1 MGSFGTEN
9 FRSLIFFIFWLF
21 TEFSRL
27 RDRGVVR
34 HLASERHARR
44 SICRSSATRL
54 LQQARRTASHAGRPC
69 AGFGNLVEAPALR
82 IVDLARPLGYHDG
95 FRRLASVRLIGPQG
109 SGEARL
115 AVQHFTQRVGTSTTH
130 HVVLPNPRRRLQ
142 GRALTRL
149 TMSRRF
155 GRTKREEVDAMQVKE
170 TVAYV
175 LNHEFQISVP
185 ASDLDAKAD
194 ARLVDL
200 KDKVRLNGFRPGKVP
215 VSHLK
220 KVYGRSVMAE
230 TVEQTIRDTN
240 SQIFSERGFRL
251 ATEPK
256 VTMPTEEKAVEDILT
271 GKSDLTYTVAIEVV
285 PAIQLADFKSFS
297 VEKPVADVTDAD
309 VDEAIKR
316 IADQNRGYTAK
327 AEGAKAE
334 TGDRVTISF
343 KGTIDGTPF
352 DGGTGENIQ
361 VVIGAGQFIPGFEEQ
376 LVGIAAGETRNLKVS
391 FPKNYMSEKL
401 AGQPAEFETT
411 ATAIE
416 APQGVEINDEFAK
429 TLGLESLDKLKQAAR
444 ERLTAE
450 YAGATRQRVKRTL
463 LDRLDEAH
471 QFEAPPTL
479 IDEEFNLMWNSI
491 KAEMESGGKTFADEN
506 TTEEASQE
514 EYRKIADRRVRLGL
528 VLSEIGEKN
537 KITVTDDEVSRA
549 VIERAR
555 QMPGREKEVWDYYRS
570 NANALA
576 QLRAPIYEDKVVDF
590 ILELANVTEKKV
602 TREDLFKDDEA
613 EKSAA

>member
-1 MGSFGTEN
+1 
-9 FRSLIFFIFWLF
+9 L
-21 TEFSRL
+21 
-27 RDRGVVR
+27 
-34 HLASERHARR
+34 
-44 SICRSSATRL
+44 
-54 LQQARRTASHAGRPC
+54 
-69 AGFGNLVEAPALR
+69 
-82 IVDLARPLGYHDG
+82 
-95 FRRLASVRLIGPQG
+95 
-109 SGEARL
+109 
-115 AVQHFTQRVGTSTTH
+115 
-130 HVVLPNPRRRLQ
+130 
-142 GRALTRL
+142 
-149 TMSRRF
+149 
-155 GRTKREEVDAMQVKE
+155 K
-170 TVAYV
+170 
-175 LNHEFQISVP
+175 HEFQISVP

-194 ARLVDL
+194 ARLVDM

-230 TVEQTIRDTN
+230 TIDQTIRDTN
-240 SQIFSERGFRL
+240 SQIFTERGFRL

-256 VTMPTEEKAVEDILT
+256 ITMPTEQKDVEDILA
-271 GKSDLTYTVAIEVV
+271 GKSDLTYTVSIEVV

-297 VEKPVADVTDAD
+297 VEKPVAEVTDGD

-316 IADQNRGYTAK
+316 IADQSRAFAAK
-327 AEGAKAE
+327 GEGAKAE

-343 KGTIDGTPF
+343 KGSINGTPF

-361 VVIGAGQFIPGFEEQ
+361 VTIGSNSFIPGFEEQ
-376 LVGIAAGETRNLKVS
+376 LLGISAGETRTLKVS
-391 FPKNYMSEKL
+391 FPKNYASETL

-411 ATAIE
+411 ATLVE
-416 APQGVEINDEFAK
+416 APQDTEINDEFAK
-429 TLGLESLDKLKQAAR
+429 TLGLESLDALKQAAR
-444 ERLTAE
+444 ERLTVE
-450 YAGATRQRVKRTL
+450 FAGATRQRVKRLL
-463 LDRLDEAH
+463 LDRLDESH
-471 QFEAPPTL
+471 QFDAPPSL
-479 IDEEFNLMWNSI
+479 VAEEFDLMWKSI
-491 KAEMESGGKTFADEN
+491 KAEMESSGKTFADES
-506 TTEEASQE
+506 TTEEAAQE

-537 KITVTDDEVSRA
+537 KITVTDEEVSRA

-602 TREDLFKDDEA
+602 TREDLYKDEDT